1 MRVTLPGIA
10 RSGPG
15 FRFRFAG
22 HEIAAWPGE
31 TLAAALTS
39 AGQLVL
45 STNGPDER
53 RGLFC
58 GMGACGECTVLVD
71 GRSQRACMVAAAPGM
86 VVEPVPRRVVAA
98 APLTAQQS
106 EVAGVQPKADVA
118 PDLIRGPAFVSEPGK
133 RGPGSSPG
141 RRFNCGAIEST
152 CDLLVVGAG
161 PAGMAAATVAA
172 SAGLNVIIIDER
184 SKPGGQYFKQPG
196 KGFAITPAALDA
208 QFSEGAA
215 LIAEVAASSAQLM
228 AGRSAWSARRDGQHI
243 VVETSGPEGP
253 ARITAA
259 RLIIATGATEKPW
272 PMPGWTL
279 PGVMTTGAAQTLL
292 RSGAVSPGSRVLV
305 AGNGPLNIQLANE
318 LLNAGVTVA
327 AVVEQA
333 PRPGLARAASALAM
347 ARHGAGLAV
356 QGVRQLARLR
366 SAGVPLLFGHVVCR
380 AEGAERVER
389 AVVAATRPDG
399 QLEAELAFDIDAL
412 CVGAGFQ
419 PQAELARALGCRL
432 AWADGAMAVVREDDG
447 CTSLGNVFVAGDG
460 GGLGGARAALAQG
473 TLAGLAVVADVK
485 GSLTAAQL
493 AQSQAQRRALA
504 TARGFQAGLWQL
516 FAPAHPTPTVH
527 TPETLLCRCEGVR
540 FGDVDALLTAGTND
554 PGSIKRATRLGM
566 GRCQG
571 RYCGPLLATRLA
583 GDCAAGEDD
592 LFAPRPPFKPLSIA
606 ELAAGAE
613 P

>member
-1 MRVTLPGIA
+1 MRVSLPGIA

-15 FRFRFAG
+15 FRFCFAG
-22 HEIAAWPGE
+22 QDIAAWPGE

-39 AGQLVL
+39 AGQLAL

-53 RGLFC
+53 RGVFC

-86 VVEPVPRRVVAA
+86 VVEPMPRRVVATPA
-98 APLTAQQS
+98 APAAAPAQ
-106 EVAGVQPKADVA
+106 ALA
-118 PDLIRGPAFVSEPGK
+118 
-133 RGPGSSPG
+133 
-141 RRFNCGAIEST
+141 
-152 CDLLVVGAG
+152 CDLLIIGAG
-161 PAGMAAATVAA
+161 PAGLAAAVAA
-172 SAGLNVIIIDER
+172 AGLSVIIIDER

-196 KGFAITPAALDA
+196 KGFAITPSALDA

-215 LIAEVAASSAQLM
+215 FIADVAASPAQLM

-318 LLNAGVTVA
+318 LLNAGVAVA

-366 SAGVPLLFGHVVCR
+366 GAGVPLLFGHVVCR

-399 QLEAELAFDIDAL
+399 SMGPERGFEVDAL
-412 CVGAGFQ
+412 CIGAGFQ

-432 AWADGAMAVVREDDG
+432 AWTDGAMAVVRDDDG
-447 CTSLGNVFVAGDG
+447 RTSLGNVFVAGDG

-485 GSLTAAQL
+485 GGLTAAQRT
-493 AQSQAQRRALA
+493 QSQAQQRALA

-516 FAPAHPTPTVH
+516 FAPAHPAPVVH
-527 TPETLLCRCEGVR
+527 TPDTLLCRCEGVR
-540 FGDVDALLTAGTND
+540 FGDVDALLAAGTHD

-571 RYCGPLLATRLA
+571 RYCGPLLAAQLA
-583 GDCAAGEDD
+583 GDRPAGEGD
-592 LFAPRPPFKPLSIA
+592 LFAPRPPFKPMTIA
-606 ELAAGAE
+606 ELAAGAS
-613 P
+613 

>member
-1 MRVTLPGIA
+1 MRVSLPGIA

-39 AGQLVL
+39 AGQLAL

-53 RGLFC
+53 RGVFC

-86 VVEPVPRRVVAA
+86 VVEPMPRRVVATPDVPIATSVA
-98 APLTAQQS
+98 APAQ
-106 EVAGVQPKADVA
+106 VLA
-118 PDLIRGPAFVSEPGK
+118 
-133 RGPGSSPG
+133 
-141 RRFNCGAIEST
+141 
-152 CDLLVVGAG
+152 CDLLIIGAG
-161 PAGMAAATVAA
+161 PAGLAAAEAA
-172 SAGLNVIIIDER
+172 VGLNVIIIDER

-215 LIAEVAASSAQLM
+215 LIADVAASPAQLM
-228 AGRSAWSARRDGQHI
+228 AGRIAWSARRDGEQI

-253 ARITAA
+253 ARITTA

-292 RSGAVSPGSRVLV
+292 RSGAVSPGSKVLV

-333 PRPGLARAASALAM
+333 PRPGLARAGSALAM
-347 ARHGAGLAV
+347 ARHDAGLAV
-356 QGVRQLARLR
+356 AGVRQLARLR
-366 SAGVPLLFGHVVCR
+366 RAGVPLLFGHVVCR
-380 AEGAERVER
+380 AEGEGQVER
-389 AVVAATRPDG
+389 AFVAATRPDG
-399 QLEAELAFDIDAL
+399 TLGPERGFDIDAL
-412 CVGAGFQ
+412 CIGAGFQ

-432 AWADGAMAVVREDDG
+432 AWTDGAMAVVREDDG
-447 CTSLGNVFVAGDG
+447 RTSVGNVFVAGDG
-460 GGLGGARAALAQG
+460 GSLGGARAALAQG
-473 TLAGLAVVADVK
+473 TLAGLAAVADVK
-485 GSLTAAQL
+485 GGLSAAQL
-493 AQSQAQRRALA
+493 AQSQTQRRALA
-504 TARGFQAGLWQL
+504 RARGFQAGLWQL

-540 FGDVDALLTAGTND
+540 FGDVDALLAAGTND

-571 RYCGPLLATRLA
+571 RYCGPLLAAQLA
-583 GDCAAGEDD
+583 GDGPVGESD
-592 LFAPRPPFKPLSIA
+592 LFAPRPPFKPMKIA

>member
-1 MRVTLPGIA
+1 MRVSLPGIA

-15 FRFRFAG
+15 FRFCFAG
-22 HEIAAWPGE
+22 QDIAAWPGE

-39 AGQLVL
+39 AGQLAL

-53 RGLFC
+53 RGVFC

-86 VVEPVPRRVVAA
+86 VVEPMPRRVVATPA
-98 APLTAQQS
+98 APAAAPAQ
-106 EVAGVQPKADVA
+106 ALA
-118 PDLIRGPAFVSEPGK
+118 
-133 RGPGSSPG
+133 
-141 RRFNCGAIEST
+141 
-152 CDLLVVGAG
+152 CDLLIIGAG
-161 PAGMAAATVAA
+161 PAGLAAAVAA
-172 SAGLNVIIIDER
+172 AGLSVIIIDER

-196 KGFAITPAALDA
+196 KGFAITPSALDA

-215 LIAEVAASSAQLM
+215 FIADVAASPAQLM

-318 LLNAGVTVA
+318 LLNAGVAVA

-366 SAGVPLLFGHVVCR
+366 GAGVPLLFGHVVCR

-399 QLEAELAFDIDAL
+399 SMGPERGFEVDAL
-412 CVGAGFQ
+412 CIGAGFQ

-432 AWADGAMAVVREDDG
+432 AWTDGAMAVVRDDDG
-447 CTSLGNVFVAGDG
+447 RTSLCNVFVAGDG

-485 GSLTAAQL
+485 GGLTAAQRT
-493 AQSQAQRRALA
+493 QSQAQQRALA

-516 FAPAHPTPTVH
+516 FAPAHPAPVVH
-527 TPETLLCRCEGVR
+527 TPDTLLCRCEGVR
-540 FGDVDALLTAGTND
+540 FGDVDALLAAGTHD

-571 RYCGPLLATRLA
+571 RYCGPLLAAQLA
-583 GDCAAGEDD
+583 GDRPAGEGD
-592 LFAPRPPFKPLSIA
+592 LFAPRPPFKPMTIA
-606 ELAAGAE
+606 ELAAGAS
-613 P
+613 

>member
-1 MRVTLPGIA
+1 MRVSLPGIA

-22 HEIAAWPGE
+22 HELAAWPGE

-39 AGQLVL
+39 AGQLAL

-53 RGLFC
+53 RGVFC

-86 VVEPVPRRVVAA
+86 VVEPMPRRVVATPDAPAA
-98 APLTAQQS
+98 APAQ
-106 EVAGVQPKADVA
+106 VLA
-118 PDLIRGPAFVSEPGK
+118 
-133 RGPGSSPG
+133 
-141 RRFNCGAIEST
+141 
-152 CDLLVVGAG
+152 CDLLIIGAG
-161 PAGMAAATVAA
+161 PAGLAAAEAA
-172 SAGLNVIIIDER
+172 TGLSVIIIDER
-184 SKPGGQYFKQPG
+184 RKPGGQYFKQPG

-208 QFSEGAA
+208 QFREGAA
-215 LIAEVAASSAQLM
+215 LIADVAASPAQLM
-228 AGRSAWSARRDGQHI
+228 AGRIAWSARRDGQHI

-253 ARITAA
+253 ARISAA

-292 RSGAVSPGSRVLV
+292 RSGAVSPGKRVLV

-333 PRPGLARAASALAM
+333 PRPGLARATSALAM

-366 SAGVPLLFGHVVCR
+366 RAGVPLLFGHVVCR
-380 AEGAERVER
+380 AEGEGQVER
-389 AVVAATRPDG
+389 AFVAATRPDG
-399 QLEAELAFDIDAL
+399 TLGPERGFDIDAL
-412 CVGAGFQ
+412 CIGAGFQ

-432 AWADGAMAVVREDDG
+432 AWTDGAMAVVREDDG
-447 CTSLGNVFVAGDG
+447 RTSLGNVFVAGDG

-485 GSLTAAQL
+485 GGLSTVQL

-504 TARGFQAGLWQL
+504 TARGFQAGLWQR
-516 FAPAHPTPTVH
+516 FAPAPPTPTVH

-540 FGDVDALLTAGTND
+540 FGDVDALLAAGTHD

-571 RYCGPLLATRLA
+571 RYCGPLLAARLA
-583 GDCAAGEDD
+583 GERAAGEGD

>member
-1 MRVTLPGIA
+1 MRVSLPGIA

-15 FRFRFAG
+15 FRFCFAG
-22 HEIAAWPGE
+22 QDIAAWPGE

-39 AGQLVL
+39 AGQLAL

-53 RGLFC
+53 RGVFC

-71 GRSQRACMVAAAPGM
+71 GRSQRACMMAAAPGM
-86 VVEPVPRRVVAA
+86 VVEPMPRRVVATPA
-98 APLTAQQS
+98 APAAAPAQ
-106 EVAGVQPKADVA
+106 ALA
-118 PDLIRGPAFVSEPGK
+118 
-133 RGPGSSPG
+133 
-141 RRFNCGAIEST
+141 
-152 CDLLVVGAG
+152 CDLLIIGAG
-161 PAGMAAATVAA
+161 PAGLAAAVAA
-172 SAGLNVIIIDER
+172 AGLSVIIIDER

-196 KGFAITPAALDA
+196 KGFAITPSALDA

-215 LIAEVAASSAQLM
+215 FIADVAASPAQLM

-318 LLNAGVTVA
+318 LLNAGVAVA

-366 SAGVPLLFGHVVCR
+366 GAGVPLLFGHVVCR

-399 QLEAELAFDIDAL
+399 SMGPERGFEVDAL
-412 CVGAGFQ
+412 CIGAGFQ

-432 AWADGAMAVVREDDG
+432 AWTDGAMAVVRDDDG
-447 CTSLGNVFVAGDG
+447 RTSLGNVFVAGDG

-485 GSLTAAQL
+485 GGLTAAQRT
-493 AQSQAQRRALA
+493 QSQAQQRALA

-516 FAPAHPTPTVH
+516 FAPAHPAPVVH
-527 TPETLLCRCEGVR
+527 TPDTLLCRCEGVR
-540 FGDVDALLTAGTND
+540 FGDVDALLAAGTHD

-571 RYCGPLLATRLA
+571 RYCGPLLAAQLA
-583 GDCAAGEDD
+583 GDRPAGEGD
-592 LFAPRPPFKPLSIA
+592 LFAPRPPFKPMTIA
-606 ELAAGAE
+606 ELAAGAS
-613 P
+613 

>member
-22 HEIAAWPGE
+22 HDIAAWPGE

-39 AGQLVL
+39 AGQLAL

-53 RGLFC
+53 RGVFC

-86 VVEPVPRRVVAA
+86 VVDPMPRRVVATPDAPVA
-98 APLTAQQS
+98 APAQAL
-106 EVAGVQPKADVA
+106 V
-118 PDLIRGPAFVSEPGK
+118 
-133 RGPGSSPG
+133 
-141 RRFNCGAIEST
+141 
-152 CDLLVVGAG
+152 CDLLIIGAG
-161 PAGMAAATVAA
+161 PAGLAAAGVAA
-172 SAGLNVIIIDER
+172 AAGLNVITIDER

-215 LIAEVAASSAQLM
+215 LIAGVAASPAQLM
-228 AGRSAWSARRDGQHI
+228 AGRIAWSARRDGEQI
-243 VVETSGPEGP
+243 VVETAGPEGP
-253 ARITAA
+253 ARITAG

-272 PMPGWTL
+272 RMPGWTL

-318 LLNAGVTVA
+318 LLNAGVTVT

-347 ARHGAGLAV
+347 ARHDAGLAV
-356 QGVRQLARLR
+356 QGVRQLARLA

-380 AEGAERVER
+380 AEGTERVER
-389 AVVAATRPDG
+389 AFVAATRADG
-399 QLEAELAFDIDAL
+399 TLGPERGFDIDAL
-412 CVGAGFQ
+412 CIGAGFQ

-432 AWADGAMAVVREDDG
+432 AWTDGAMAVVREDDG
-447 CTSLGNVFVAGDG
+447 RTSLGNVFVAGDG

-473 TLAGLAVVADVK
+473 ILAGLAVVADVK
-485 GSLTAAQL
+485 GGLSAAQL
-493 AQSQAQRRALA
+493 ARRQAQQRALA
-504 TARGFQAGLWQL
+504 TARCFQAGLWQL

-540 FGDVDALLTAGTND
+540 FGDVDALLAAGTND

-571 RYCGPLLATRLA
+571 RYCGPLLAARLA
-583 GDCAAGEDD
+583 GGGPVGEGD
-592 LFAPRPPFKPLSIA
+592 LFAPRPPFKPLTIA
-606 ELAAGAE
+606 QLAAGAE

>member
-1 MRVTLPGIA
+1 MRVSLPGIA

-22 HEIAAWPGE
+22 HDITAWPGE

-39 AGQLVL
+39 AGQLAL

-53 RGLFC
+53 RGVYC

-86 VVEPVPRRVVAA
+86 VVEPMPRRVVATA
-98 APLTAQQS
+98 DAPASAPAQLL
-106 EVAGVQPKADVA
+106 A
-118 PDLIRGPAFVSEPGK
+118 
-133 RGPGSSPG
+133 
-141 RRFNCGAIEST
+141 
-152 CDLLVVGAG
+152 CDLLIIGAG
-161 PAGMAAATVAA
+161 PAGLAAAEAA
-172 SAGLNVIIIDER
+172 AGLNIIIIDER
-184 SKPGGQYFKQPG
+184 AKPGGQYFKQPG

-215 LIAEVAASSAQLM
+215 LIADVAASPAKVM
-228 AGRSAWSARRDGQHI
+228 PGRIAWSARRDGEQI

-292 RSGAVSPGSRVLV
+292 RSGAVSPGKRVLV

-318 LLNAGVTVA
+318 LLNAGIRVA

-347 ARHGAGLAV
+347 ARHDAGLAV
-356 QGVRQLARLR
+356 AGVRQLARLR
-366 SAGVPLLFGHVVCR
+366 RAGVPLLFGHVVCR

-389 AVVAATRPDG
+389 AFVAATRPDG
-399 QLEAELAFDIDAL
+399 TLGPERGFDIDAL
-412 CVGAGFQ
+412 CIGAGFQ

-432 AWADGAMAVVREDDG
+432 AWTDGAMAVVREDDG
-447 CTSLGNVFVAGDG
+447 RTSVGNVFVAGDG

-473 TLAGLAVVADVK
+473 MLAGLAVVADVN

-493 AQSQAQRRALA
+493 AQQQAQRRALA
-504 TARGFQAGLWQL
+504 TARGFQVGLWQL
-516 FAPAHPTPTVH
+516 FAPAHPAPAVH

-540 FGDVDALLTAGTND
+540 FGDVDALLAAGTND

-571 RYCGPLLATRLA
+571 RYCGPLLAARLA
-583 GDCAAGEDD
+583 GDGQAGEGD
-592 LFAPRPPFKPLSIA
+592 LFAPRPPFKPMTIA

>member
-1 MRVTLPGIA
+1 MRVSLPGIA

-22 HEIAAWPGE
+22 HELAAWPGE

-39 AGQLVL
+39 AGQLAL

-53 RGLFC
+53 RGVFC

-86 VVEPVPRRVVAA
+86 VVEPMPRRVVATPDAPAA
-98 APLTAQQS
+98 APAQ
-106 EVAGVQPKADVA
+106 VLA
-118 PDLIRGPAFVSEPGK
+118 
-133 RGPGSSPG
+133 
-141 RRFNCGAIEST
+141 
-152 CDLLVVGAG
+152 CDLLIIGAG
-161 PAGMAAATVAA
+161 PAGLAAAEAA
-172 SAGLNVIIIDER
+172 TGLSVIIIDER
-184 SKPGGQYFKQPG
+184 RKPGGQYFKQPG

-208 QFSEGAA
+208 QFREGAA
-215 LIAEVAASSAQLM
+215 LIADVAASPAQLM
-228 AGRSAWSARRDGQHI
+228 AGRIAWSARRDGQHI

-253 ARITAA
+253 ARISAA

-292 RSGAVSPGSRVLV
+292 RSGAVSPGKRVLV

-333 PRPGLARAASALAM
+333 PRPGLARATSALAM

-366 SAGVPLLFGHVVCR
+366 HAGVPLLFGHVVCR
-380 AEGAERVER
+380 AEGEGQVER
-389 AVVAATRPDG
+389 AFVAATRPDG
-399 QLEAELAFDIDAL
+399 TLGPERGFDIDAL
-412 CVGAGFQ
+412 CIGAGFQ

-432 AWADGAMAVVREDDG
+432 AWTDGAMAVVREDDG
-447 CTSLGNVFVAGDG
+447 RTSLGNVFVAGDG

-485 GSLTAAQL
+485 GGLSTVQL

-516 FAPAHPTPTVH
+516 FAPAYPTPTVH

-540 FGDVDALLTAGTND
+540 FGDVDALLAAGMHD

-571 RYCGPLLATRLA
+571 RYCGPLLAARLA
-583 GDCAAGEDD
+583 GERAAVEGD

>member
-22 HEIAAWPGE
+22 HELAGWPGE

-39 AGQLVL
+39 AGQLAL

-53 RGLFC
+53 RGIFC

-86 VVEPVPRRVVAA
+86 VVEPMPRRVVATPDAPAA
-98 APLTAQQS
+98 APAQ
-106 EVAGVQPKADVA
+106 VLA
-118 PDLIRGPAFVSEPGK
+118 
-133 RGPGSSPG
+133 
-141 RRFNCGAIEST
+141 
-152 CDLLVVGAG
+152 CDLLIIGAG
-161 PAGMAAATVAA
+161 PAGLAAAEAA
-172 SAGLNVIIIDER
+172 AGLSVIIIDER

-196 KGFAITPAALDA
+196 KGFTITPAALDA

-215 LIAEVAASSAQLM
+215 LIADVVASPAQLM
-228 AGRSAWSARRDGQHI
+228 AGRSAWSARRDGEQI
-243 VVETSGPEGP
+243 VVETSGPKGP

-292 RSGAVSPGSRVLV
+292 RSGAVSPGKRVLV

-366 SAGVPLLFGHVVCR
+366 RAGVPLLFGHVVCR
-380 AEGAERVER
+380 AEGEGQVER
-389 AVVAATRPDG
+389 AFVAATRPEG
-399 QLEAELAFDIDAL
+399 TLGPERGFDIDAL
-412 CVGAGFQ
+412 CIGAGFQ

-447 CTSLGNVFVAGDG
+447 RTSVGNVFVAGDG

-485 GSLTAAQL
+485 GGLSAAQL
-493 AQSQAQRRALA
+493 AQRQAQRRALA

>member
-1 MRVTLPGIA
+1 MRVSLPGIA

-22 HEIAAWPGE
+22 HELAAWPGE

-39 AGQLVL
+39 AGQLAL
-45 STNGPDER
+45 STNGADER
-53 RGLFC
+53 RGVYC

-86 VVEPVPRRVVAA
+86 VVEPMPRRVVATPATPAA
-98 APLTAQQS
+98 APAQ
-106 EVAGVQPKADVA
+106 VLA
-118 PDLIRGPAFVSEPGK
+118 
-133 RGPGSSPG
+133 
-141 RRFNCGAIEST
+141 
-152 CDLLVVGAG
+152 CDLLIIGAG
-161 PAGMAAATVAA
+161 PAGLAAAEAA
-172 SAGLNVIIIDER
+172 AGLNIIIIDER

-208 QFSEGAA
+208 QFREGAA
-215 LIAEVAASSAQLM
+215 LIADVAASPAKVM
-228 AGRSAWSARRDGQHI
+228 AGRSAWSARHDGEQI

-253 ARITAA
+253 ARISAA

-333 PRPGLARAASALAM
+333 PRPGLARAGSALAM

-399 QLEAELAFDIDAL
+399 TLGPERAFDIDAL
-412 CVGAGFQ
+412 CIGAGFQ

-432 AWADGAMAVVREDDG
+432 EWQGGALAVVREDDG
-447 CTSLGNVFVAGDG
+447 RTSLGNVFVAGDG

-473 TLAGLAVVADVK
+473 TLAGLTVVADVK
-485 GSLTAAQL
+485 GGLSTAQL
-493 AQSQAQRRALA
+493 AQSQTQRRALA

-540 FGDVDALLTAGTND
+540 FGDVDALLAAGTND

-571 RYCGPLLATRLA
+571 RYCGPLLAARLA
-583 GDCAAGEDD
+583 GERAAGEGD

>member
-1 MRVTLPGIA
+1 MRVSLPGIA

-15 FRFRFAG
+15 FRFCFAG
-22 HEIAAWPGE
+22 QDIAAWPGE

-39 AGQLVL
+39 AGQLAL

-53 RGLFC
+53 RGVFC

-86 VVEPVPRRVVAA
+86 VVEPMPRRVVATPA
-98 APLTAQQS
+98 APAAAPAQ
-106 EVAGVQPKADVA
+106 ALA
-118 PDLIRGPAFVSEPGK
+118 
-133 RGPGSSPG
+133 
-141 RRFNCGAIEST
+141 
-152 CDLLVVGAG
+152 CDLLIIGAG
-161 PAGMAAATVAA
+161 PAGLAAAVAA
-172 SAGLNVIIIDER
+172 AGLSVIIIDER

-196 KGFAITPAALDA
+196 KGFAITPSALDA

-215 LIAEVAASSAQLM
+215 FIADVAASPAQLM

-318 LLNAGVTVA
+318 LLNAGVAVA

-366 SAGVPLLFGHVVCR
+366 GAGVPLLFGHVVCR

-399 QLEAELAFDIDAL
+399 SMGPERGFEVDAL
-412 CVGAGFQ
+412 CIGAGFQ

-432 AWADGAMAVVREDDG
+432 AWTDGAMAVVRDDDG
-447 CTSLGNVFVAGDG
+447 RTSLGNVFVAGDG

-485 GSLTAAQL
+485 GGLTAAQRT
-493 AQSQAQRRALA
+493 QSQAQQRALA

-516 FAPAHPTPTVH
+516 FAPAHPAPVVYTPD
-527 TPETLLCRCEGVR
+527 TLLCRCEGVR
-540 FGDVDALLTAGTND
+540 FGDVDALLAAGTHD

-571 RYCGPLLATRLA
+571 RYCGPLLAAQLA
-583 GDCAAGEDD
+583 GDRPAGEGD
-592 LFAPRPPFKPLSIA
+592 LFAPRPPFKPMTIA
-606 ELAAGAE
+606 ELAAGAS
-613 P
+613 

>member
-1 MRVTLPGIA
+1 MRVSLPGIA

-15 FRFRFAG
+15 FRFCFAG
-22 HEIAAWPGE
+22 QDIAAWPGE

-39 AGQLVL
+39 AGQLAL

-53 RGLFC
+53 RGVFC

-86 VVEPVPRRVVAA
+86 VVEPMPRRVVATPA
-98 APLTAQQS
+98 APAAAPAQ
-106 EVAGVQPKADVA
+106 ALA
-118 PDLIRGPAFVSEPGK
+118 
-133 RGPGSSPG
+133 
-141 RRFNCGAIEST
+141 
-152 CDLLVVGAG
+152 CDLLISGAG
-161 PAGMAAATVAA
+161 PAGLAAAVAA
-172 SAGLNVIIIDER
+172 AGLSVIIIDER

-196 KGFAITPAALDA
+196 KGFAITPSALDA

-215 LIAEVAASSAQLM
+215 FIADVAASPAQLM

-318 LLNAGVTVA
+318 LLNAGVAVA

-366 SAGVPLLFGHVVCR
+366 GAGVPLLFGHVVCR

-399 QLEAELAFDIDAL
+399 SMGPERGFEVDAL
-412 CVGAGFQ
+412 CIGAGFQ

-432 AWADGAMAVVREDDG
+432 AWTDGAMAVVRDDDG
-447 CTSLGNVFVAGDG
+447 RTSLGNVFVAGDG

-485 GSLTAAQL
+485 GGLTAAQRT
-493 AQSQAQRRALA
+493 QSQAQQRALA

-516 FAPAHPTPTVH
+516 FAPAHPAPVVH
-527 TPETLLCRCEGVR
+527 TPDTLLCRCEGVR
-540 FGDVDALLTAGTND
+540 FGDVDALLAAGTHD

-571 RYCGPLLATRLA
+571 RYCGPLLAAQLA
-583 GDCAAGEDD
+583 GDRPAGEGD
-592 LFAPRPPFKPLSIA
+592 LFAPRPPFKPMTIA
-606 ELAAGAE
+606 ELAAGAS
-613 P
+613 

>member
-1 MRVTLPGIA
+1 MRVSLPGIA

-15 FRFRFAG
+15 FRFCFAG
-22 HEIAAWPGE
+22 QDIAAWPGE

-39 AGQLVL
+39 AGQLAL

-53 RGLFC
+53 RGVFC

-86 VVEPVPRRVVAA
+86 VVEPMPRRVVATPA
-98 APLTAQQS
+98 APAAAPAQ
-106 EVAGVQPKADVA
+106 ALA
-118 PDLIRGPAFVSEPGK
+118 
-133 RGPGSSPG
+133 
-141 RRFNCGAIEST
+141 
-152 CDLLVVGAG
+152 CDLLIIGAG
-161 PAGMAAATVAA
+161 PAGLAAAVAA
-172 SAGLNVIIIDER
+172 AGLSVIIIDER

-196 KGFAITPAALDA
+196 KGFAITPSALDA

-215 LIAEVAASSAQLM
+215 FIADVAASPAKLM

-318 LLNAGVTVA
+318 LLNAGVAVA

-366 SAGVPLLFGHVVCR
+366 GAGVPLLFGHVVCR

-399 QLEAELAFDIDAL
+399 SMGPERGFEVDAL
-412 CVGAGFQ
+412 CIGAGFQ

-432 AWADGAMAVVREDDG
+432 AWTDGAMAVVRDDDG
-447 CTSLGNVFVAGDG
+447 RTSLGNVFVAGDG

-485 GSLTAAQL
+485 GGLTAAQRT
-493 AQSQAQRRALA
+493 QSQAQQRALA

-516 FAPAHPTPTVH
+516 FAPAHPAPVVH
-527 TPETLLCRCEGVR
+527 TPDTLLCRCEGVR
-540 FGDVDALLTAGTND
+540 FGDVDALLAAGTHD

-571 RYCGPLLATRLA
+571 RYCGPLLAAQLA
-583 GDCAAGEDD
+583 GDRPAGEGD
-592 LFAPRPPFKPLSIA
+592 LFAPRPPFKPMTIA
-606 ELAAGAE
+606 ELAAGAS
-613 P
+613 

>member
-1 MRVTLPGIA
+1 MRVSLPGIA

-22 HEIAAWPGE
+22 EEIAAWPGE

-39 AGQLVL
+39 AGQLAL

-53 RGLFC
+53 RGVFC

-71 GRSQRACMVAAAPGM
+71 GRSQRACMVAAAPDM
-86 VVEPVPRRVVAA
+86 VVEPMPRRVVATPA
-98 APLTAQQS
+98 APAAVPAQ
-106 EVAGVQPKADVA
+106 VLA
-118 PDLIRGPAFVSEPGK
+118 
-133 RGPGSSPG
+133 
-141 RRFNCGAIEST
+141 
-152 CDLLVVGAG
+152 CDLLIIGAG
-161 PAGMAAATVAA
+161 PAGLAAAVAA
-172 SAGLNVIIIDER
+172 AGLNIIIIDER

-228 AGRSAWSARRDGQHI
+228 AGRVAWSARRDGQHI
-243 VVETSGPEGP
+243 SVETSGPEGP
-253 ARITAA
+253 IPIRAT

-333 PRPGLARAASALAM
+333 ARPGLARAASALAM

-366 SAGVPLLFGHVVCR
+366 GAGVPLLFGHVVCR

-389 AVVAATRPDG
+389 AVVVATRPDG
-399 QLEAELAFDIDAL
+399 SLGPERAFDIDAL
-412 CVGAGFQ
+412 CIGAGFQ

-432 AWADGAMAVVREDDG
+432 AWTDGAMAVVRDDDG
-447 CTSLGNVFVAGDG
+447 RTSLRTVFVAGDG

-473 TLAGLAVVADVK
+473 MLAGLAVVADVK
-485 GSLTAAQL
+485 GGLSAAQR
-493 AQSQAQRRALA
+493 AQSQVQQRALA

-516 FAPAHPTPTVH
+516 FAPAHSAPVVH

-540 FGDVDALLTAGTND
+540 FGDVEALLAAGTVD

-571 RYCGPLLATRLA
+571 RYCGPLLAAQLA
-583 GDCAAGEDD
+583 GDRSAGEGD
-592 LFAPRPPFKPLSIA
+592 LFAPRPPFKPMTIA
-606 ELAAGAE
+606 ELAAGAS
-613 P
+613 

>member
-22 HEIAAWPGE
+22 RELAAWPGE

-39 AGQLVL
+39 AGQLAL

-53 RGLFC
+53 RGVFC

-86 VVEPVPRRVVAA
+86 VVEPMPRRVVATPA
-98 APLTAQQS
+98 APAAAPAQ
-106 EVAGVQPKADVA
+106 VLA
-118 PDLIRGPAFVSEPGK
+118 
-133 RGPGSSPG
+133 
-141 RRFNCGAIEST
+141 
-152 CDLLVVGAG
+152 CDLLIIGAG
-161 PAGMAAATVAA
+161 PAGLAAAEAA
-172 SAGLNVIIIDER
+172 AGLSVIVIDER

-208 QFSEGAA
+208 QFREGAA
-215 LIAEVAASSAQLM
+215 LITDVAASPAQLM
-228 AGRSAWSARRDGQHI
+228 AGRIAWSARRDGQHI

-253 ARITAA
+253 ARISAA

-327 AVVEQA
+327 GVVEQA

-366 SAGVPLLFGHVVCR
+366 SAGVPFLFGHVVCR

-399 QLEAELAFDIDAL
+399 QLGTERAFDIDAL

-432 AWADGAMAVVREDDG
+432 AWSDGAMAVVREDDG
-447 CTSLGNVFVAGDG
+447 RTSVGNVFVAGDG

-473 TLAGLAVVADVK
+473 TLAGLTVVADVK
-485 GSLTAAQL
+485 GGLSTAQL
-493 AQSQAQRRALA
+493 AQSQTQRRALA

-540 FGDVDALLTAGTND
+540 FGDVDALLAAGTND

-566 GRCQG
+566 GRC
-571 RYCGPLLATRLA
+571 
-583 GDCAAGEDD
+583 
-592 LFAPRPPFKPLSIA
+592 
-606 ELAAGAE
+606 
-613 P
+613 

>member
-1 MRVTLPGIA
+1 MRVSLPGIA

-15 FRFRFAG
+15 FRFCFAG
-22 HEIAAWPGE
+22 QDIAAWPGE

-39 AGQLVL
+39 AGQLAL

-53 RGLFC
+53 RGVFC
-58 GMGACGECTVLVD
+58 GMGACGEYTVLVD

-86 VVEPVPRRVVAA
+86 VVEPMPRRVVATPA
-98 APLTAQQS
+98 APAAAPAQ
-106 EVAGVQPKADVA
+106 ALA
-118 PDLIRGPAFVSEPGK
+118 
-133 RGPGSSPG
+133 
-141 RRFNCGAIEST
+141 
-152 CDLLVVGAG
+152 CDLLIIGAG
-161 PAGMAAATVAA
+161 PAGLAAAVAA
-172 SAGLNVIIIDER
+172 AGLSVIIIDER

-196 KGFAITPAALDA
+196 KGFAITPSALDA

-215 LIAEVAASSAQLM
+215 FIADVAASPAQLM

-318 LLNAGVTVA
+318 LLNAGVAVA

-366 SAGVPLLFGHVVCR
+366 GAGVPLLFGHVVCR

-399 QLEAELAFDIDAL
+399 SMGPERGFEVDAL
-412 CVGAGFQ
+412 CIGAGFQ

-432 AWADGAMAVVREDDG
+432 AWTDGAMAVVRDDDG
-447 CTSLGNVFVAGDG
+447 RTSLGNVFVAGDG

-485 GSLTAAQL
+485 GGLTAAQRT
-493 AQSQAQRRALA
+493 QSQAQQRALA

-516 FAPAHPTPTVH
+516 FAPAHPAPVVH
-527 TPETLLCRCEGVR
+527 TPDTLLCRCEGVR
-540 FGDVDALLTAGTND
+540 FGDVDALLAAGTHD

-571 RYCGPLLATRLA
+571 RYCGPLLAAQLA
-583 GDCAAGEDD
+583 GDRPAGEGD
-592 LFAPRPPFKPLSIA
+592 LFAPRPPFKPMTIA
-606 ELAAGAE
+606 ELAAGAS
-613 P
+613 

>member
-1 MRVTLPGIA
+1 MRVSLPGIA

-15 FRFRFAG
+15 FRFCFAG
-22 HEIAAWPGE
+22 QDIAAWPGE

-39 AGQLVL
+39 AGQLAL

-53 RGLFC
+53 RGVFC

-86 VVEPVPRRVVAA
+86 VVEPMPRRVVATPA
-98 APLTAQQS
+98 APAAAPAQ
-106 EVAGVQPKADVA
+106 ALA
-118 PDLIRGPAFVSEPGK
+118 
-133 RGPGSSPG
+133 
-141 RRFNCGAIEST
+141 
-152 CDLLVVGAG
+152 CDLLIIGAG
-161 PAGMAAATVAA
+161 PAGLAAAVAA
-172 SAGLNVIIIDER
+172 AGLSVISIDER
-184 SKPGGQYFKQPG
+184 SKPGGQYFKQPA
-196 KGFAITPAALDA
+196 KGFAITPSALDA

-215 LIAEVAASSAQLM
+215 FIADVAASPAQLM

-318 LLNAGVTVA
+318 LLNAGVAVA

-366 SAGVPLLFGHVVCR
+366 GAGVPLLFGHVVCR

-399 QLEAELAFDIDAL
+399 SMGPERGFEVDAL
-412 CVGAGFQ
+412 CIGAGFQ

-432 AWADGAMAVVREDDG
+432 AWTDGAMAVVRDDDG
-447 CTSLGNVFVAGDG
+447 RTSLGNVFVAGDG

-485 GSLTAAQL
+485 GGLTAAQRT
-493 AQSQAQRRALA
+493 QSQAQQRALA

-516 FAPAHPTPTVH
+516 FAPAHPAPVVH
-527 TPETLLCRCEGVR
+527 TPDTLLCRCEGVR
-540 FGDVDALLTAGTND
+540 FGDVDALLAAGTHD

-571 RYCGPLLATRLA
+571 RYCGPLLAAQLA
-583 GDCAAGEDD
+583 GDRPAGEGD
-592 LFAPRPPFKPLSIA
+592 LFAPRPPFKPMTIA
-606 ELAAGAE
+606 ELAAGAS
-613 P
+613 

>member
-1 MRVTLPGIA
+1 
-10 RSGPG
+10 
-15 FRFRFAG
+15 
-22 HEIAAWPGE
+22 
-31 TLAAALTS
+31 
-39 AGQLVL
+39 
-45 STNGPDER
+45 
-53 RGLFC
+53 
-58 GMGACGECTVLVD
+58 
-71 GRSQRACMVAAAPGM
+71 MVAAAPGM
-86 VVEPVPRRVVAA
+86 VVEPMPRRVVATPA
-98 APLTAQQS
+98 APAAAPAQ
-106 EVAGVQPKADVA
+106 ALA
-118 PDLIRGPAFVSEPGK
+118 
-133 RGPGSSPG
+133 
-141 RRFNCGAIEST
+141 
-152 CDLLVVGAG
+152 CDLLIIGAG
-161 PAGMAAATVAA
+161 PAGLAAAVAA
-172 SAGLNVIIIDER
+172 AGLSVIIIDER

-196 KGFAITPAALDA
+196 KGFAITPSALDA

-215 LIAEVAASSAQLM
+215 FIADVAASPAQLM

-318 LLNAGVTVA
+318 LLNAGVAVA

-366 SAGVPLLFGHVVCR
+366 GAGVPLLFGHVVCR

-399 QLEAELAFDIDAL
+399 SMGPERGFEVDAL
-412 CVGAGFQ
+412 CIGAGFQ

-432 AWADGAMAVVREDDG
+432 AWTDGAMAVVRDDDG
-447 CTSLGNVFVAGDG
+447 RTSLGNVFVAGDG

-485 GSLTAAQL
+485 GGLTAAQRT
-493 AQSQAQRRALA
+493 QSQAQQRALA

-516 FAPAHPTPTVH
+516 FAPAHPAPVVH
-527 TPETLLCRCEGVR
+527 TPDTLLCRCEGVR
-540 FGDVDALLTAGTND
+540 FGDVDALLAAGTHD

-571 RYCGPLLATRLA
+571 RYCGPLLAAQLA
-583 GDCAAGEDD
+583 GDRPAGEGD
-592 LFAPRPPFKPLSIA
+592 LFAPRPPFKPMTIA
-606 ELAAGAE
+606 ELAAGAS
-613 P
+613 